1 MKTLYFDCGMGAAG
15 DMLMASL
22 YEICPDKEKFL
33 KTMNEMGLPGLSVE
47 AEPAV
52 KCGITGT
59 HMKVTIHGEEEE
71 SVDVDLQGHEHH
83 HNHEAGCDHDHSQDN
98 HVHSHEQVHE
108 ESEHVHHHSH
118 SIASDVTDAEVHEH
132 THEHTQLHE
141 DHADIHEHT
150 HVHDDDHAHTHTH
163 EHTHD
168 DAGHDHAHT
177 HHHHASMAG
186 ISHIIEHLNLPE
198 EVKTDIVAVY
208 RLIAEAES
216 HVHGKTVEEIH
227 FHEVGTADA
236 IADIAGVCLL
246 MYMVAPQ
253 KVIASPVHV
262 GSGNVR
268 CAHGILPVP
277 APATAYILQGLP
289 IYSGVIKG
297 ELCTPTGAALLK
309 HFVKEFKEMPV
320 MRTSAIGYGMGKKDF
335 ERANCVRVLLGETE
349 ENGGEVAELSC
360 NLDDMTPEALGFVQE
375 ILFAAGALEVYTIP
389 IGMKKSRP
397 GILLTCMCRCN
408 DKEKM
413 VSLIFKH
420 TTTLGIRE
428 SISKRYTLTRTMKEH
443 DTPYGVIREKISEG
457 YGVRRGKL
465 EYEDLAKIAREQ
477 GMSLEEVKALTK
489 E

>member
-22 YEICPDKEKFL
+22 YEICPDKAGFL

-71 SVDVDLQGHEHH
+71 SVDVDLQEHVH
-83 HNHEAGCDHDHSQDN
+83 DHAEQHDHDHHEHCHDHDKEAGN
-98 HVHSHEQVHE
+98 HHHHETE
-108 ESEHVHHHSH
+108 VHHHEMAADMADNTH
-118 SIASDVTDAEVHEH
+118 IHAYDHDHQPDHDHHDEH
-132 THEHTQLHE
+132 DFH
-141 DHADIHEHT
+141 
-150 HVHDDDHAHTHTH
+150 HTHTH
-163 EHTHD
+163 EETHTEEHS
-168 DAGHDHAHT
+168 GHP
-177 HHHHASMAG
+177 HHHHTSMAG
-186 ISHIIEHLNLPE
+186 ISHIIEHLNLPD
-198 EVKTDIVAVY
+198 EVKKDLVAVY
-208 RLIAEAES
+208 HLIAEAES

-246 MYMVAPQ
+246 MHMIAPQ
-253 KVIASPVHV
+253 KVIASPIHV

-277 APATAYILQGLP
+277 APATAFILQGLP

-309 HFVKEFKEMPV
+309 HFVTEFKEMPV
-320 MRTSAIGYGMGKKDF
+320 MRTLAIGYGMGKKDF

-349 ENGGEVAELSC
+349 ETGSEVAELSC

-443 DTPYGVIREKISEG
+443 ETPYGVVREKVSEG
-457 YGVRRGKL
+457 YGVVRGKL

-477 GMSLEEVKALTK
+477 GMSLEEVKALV
-489 E
+489 ENE

>member
-47 AEPAV
+47 AEPSV

-71 SVDVDLQGHEHH
+71 SVDIDLQGHDHEHH
-83 HNHEAGCDHDHSQDN
+83 HEHNHEDSQHSHAHDHHHDHEDPHHDHS
-98 HVHSHEQVHE
+98 HE
-108 ESEHVHHHSH
+108 SHHHAH
-118 SIASDVTDAEVHEH
+118 EMAESAAEE
-132 THEHTQLHE
+132 T
-141 DHADIHEHT
+141 IHEHT
-150 HVHDDDHAHTHTH
+150 HDH
-163 EHTHD
+163 
-168 DAGHDHAHT
+168 GHT

-198 EVKTDIVAVY
+198 EVKNDIVAVY

-216 HVHGKTVEEIH
+216 HVHGKIVEEIH

-246 MYMVAPQ
+246 MHMIAPQ

-289 IYSGVIKG
+289 IYSGDIRG

-309 HFVKEFKEMPV
+309 HFVTEFKEMPV

-397 GILLTCMCRCN
+397 GTLLTCMCRCN

-428 SISKRYTLTRTMKEH
+428 SISRRYTLTRTMKEH
-443 DTPYGVIREKISEG
+443 ETPYGVVREKVSEG
-457 YGVRRGKL
+457 YGVYRGKL
-465 EYEDLAKIAREQ
+465 EYEDLAKIAREN
-477 GMSLEEVKALTK
+477 GMSLEEVKGLV
-489 E
+489 ENE

>member
-22 YEICPDKEKFL
+22 YEICPDKAGFL

-71 SVDVDLQGHEHH
+71 SVDVDLHEHVH
-83 HNHEAGCDHDHSQDN
+83 DHAEQHDHDH
-98 HVHSHEQVHE
+98 
-108 ESEHVHHHSH
+108 
-118 SIASDVTDAEVHEH
+118 HEH
-132 THEHTQLHE
+132 CH
-141 DHADIHEHT
+141 DHDH
-150 HVHDDDHAHTHTH
+150 HDDHDFHHTHTH
-163 EHTHD
+163 EENHTEEHS
-168 DAGHDHAHT
+168 GHP

-186 ISHIIEHLNLPE
+186 ISHIIEHLNLPD
-198 EVKTDIVAVY
+198 EVKKDVVAVY
-208 RLIAEAES
+208 HLIAEAES

-246 MYMVAPQ
+246 MHMIAPQ
-253 KVIASPVHV
+253 KVIASPIHV
-262 GSGNVR
+262 GSGNVH

-277 APATAYILQGLP
+277 APATAFILQGLP

-309 HFVKEFKEMPV
+309 HFVTEFKEMPV
-320 MRTSAIGYGMGKKDF
+320 MRTLAIGYGMGKKDF

-349 ENGGEVAELSC
+349 ETGSEVAELSC

-443 DTPYGVIREKISEG
+443 ETPYGVVREKVSEG
-457 YGVRRGKL
+457 YGVVRGKL

-477 GMSLEEVKALTK
+477 GMSLEDAKKLIGK
-489 E
+489 

>member
-33 KTMNEMGLPGLSVE
+33 KTMNEMGLPGLSIE
-47 AEPAV
+47 AEPSV

-71 SVDVDLQGHEHH
+71 SVDIDLQGHDHEHH
-83 HNHEAGCDHDHSQDN
+83 HEHNHEDSQHSHAHDHHHD
-98 HVHSHEQVHE
+98 HEDPHRDHSHE
-108 ESEHVHHHSH
+108 SHHHAH
-118 SIASDVTDAEVHEH
+118 EMAESAAEE
-132 THEHTQLHE
+132 T
-141 DHADIHEHT
+141 IHEHT
-150 HVHDDDHAHTHTH
+150 HDH
-163 EHTHD
+163 
-168 DAGHDHAHT
+168 GHT

-198 EVKTDIVAVY
+198 EVKNDIVAVY

-246 MYMVAPQ
+246 MHMIAPQ

-289 IYSGVIKG
+289 IYSGDIRG

-309 HFVKEFKEMPV
+309 HFVTEFKEMPV

-349 ENGGEVAELSC
+349 EDGGEVAELSC

-397 GILLTCMCRCN
+397 GTLLTCMCRCN

-428 SISKRYTLTRTMKEH
+428 SISRRYTLTRTMKEH
-443 DTPYGVIREKISEG
+443 ETPYGVVREKVSEG
-457 YGVRRGKL
+457 YGVCRGKL
-465 EYEDLAKIAREQ
+465 EYEDLAKIAREN
-477 GMSLEEVKALTK
+477 GMSLEEVKGLV
-489 E
+489 ENE

>member
-22 YEICPDKEKFL
+22 YEICPDKAGFL

-71 SVDVDLQGHEHH
+71 SVDVDLQEHVHDHAEHHEHANNH
-83 HNHEAGCDHDHSQDN
+83 HEHCHDHEAAGNHHHHEAEVHHHEMAADMADNTHIHAYDHDHQPD
-98 HVHSHEQVHE
+98 HDHHD
-108 ESEHVHHHSH
+108 EHDFH
-118 SIASDVTDAEVHEH
+118 
-132 THEHTQLHE
+132 
-141 DHADIHEHT
+141 
-150 HVHDDDHAHTHTH
+150 HTHTH
-163 EHTHD
+163 EETHTEED
-168 DAGHDHAHT
+168 SGHP

-186 ISHIIEHLNLPE
+186 ISHIIEHLNLPD
-198 EVKTDIVAVY
+198 EVKKDVVAVY
-208 RLIAEAES
+208 HLIAEAES

-246 MYMVAPQ
+246 MHMIAPQ
-253 KVIASPVHV
+253 KVIASPIHV

-277 APATAYILQGLP
+277 APATAFILQGLP
-289 IYSGVIKG
+289 IYSGDIRG

-309 HFVKEFKEMPV
+309 HFVTEFKEMPV
-320 MRTSAIGYGMGKKDF
+320 MRTAAIGYGMGKKDF

-349 ENGGEVAELSC
+349 ENGSEVTELSC
-360 NLDDMTPEALGFVQE
+360 NHDDMTPEALGFVQE

-413 VSLIFKH
+413 VSLLFKH

-428 SISKRYTLTRTMKEH
+428 SISKRYTLTRTIKEH
-443 DTPYGVIREKISEG
+443 ETPYGVVREKVSEG
-457 YGVRRGKL
+457 YGVCRGKL
-465 EYEDLAKIAREQ
+465 EYEDIAKIAREN
-477 GMSLEEVKALTK
+477 GMSLEEVKELVEK
-489 E
+489 

>member
-33 KTMNEMGLPGLSVE
+33 KTMNEMGLPGLSIE
-47 AEPAV
+47 AEPSV

-59 HMKVTIHGEEEE
+59 HMKVTIHGVEEE
-71 SVDVDLQGHEHH
+71 SVDVDLQGHEHEH
-83 HNHEAGCDHDHSQDN
+83 HQEHNHEDSQHSYAHDHHHDHEDTHHDHS
-98 HVHSHEQVHE
+98 HE
-108 ESEHVHHHSH
+108 SHHHAH
-118 SIASDVTDAEVHEH
+118 EMAELAAEQ
-132 THEHTQLHE
+132 T
-141 DHADIHEHT
+141 IHEHT
-150 HVHDDDHAHTHTH
+150 HDH
-163 EHTHD
+163 
-168 DAGHDHAHT
+168 GHP

-198 EVKTDIVAVY
+198 EVKNDIVAVY

-246 MYMVAPQ
+246 MHMIAPQ
-253 KVIASPVHV
+253 KVIASPIHV

-277 APATAYILQGLP
+277 APATAFILQGLP
-289 IYSGVIKG
+289 IYSGDIKG

-309 HFVKEFKEMPV
+309 HFVTEFKEMPV

-349 ENGGEVAELSC
+349 ETGGEVTELSC

-397 GILLTCMCRCN
+397 GTLLTCMCRCN

-428 SISKRYTLTRTMKEH
+428 SISRRYTLTRTMKEH
-443 DTPYGVIREKISEG
+443 ETPYGVVREKVSEG
-457 YGVRRGKL
+457 YGVCRRKL

-489 E
+489 

>member
-33 KTMNEMGLPGLSVE
+33 KTMNEMGLPGLSIE
-47 AEPAV
+47 AEPSV

-59 HMKVTIHGEEEE
+59 HMKVMIHGEEEE
-71 SVDVDLQGHEHH
+71 SEDVDLQGHDHEHH
-83 HNHEAGCDHDHSQDN
+83 HEHNHEDSQHSHAHDHHHDHEDPHHDHS
-98 HVHSHEQVHE
+98 HE
-108 ESEHVHHHSH
+108 SHHHAH
-118 SIASDVTDAEVHEH
+118 EMAESAAEE
-132 THEHTQLHE
+132 T
-141 DHADIHEHT
+141 IHEHT
-150 HVHDDDHAHTHTH
+150 HDH
-163 EHTHD
+163 
-168 DAGHDHAHT
+168 GHT

-186 ISHIIEHLNLPE
+186 ISHIIEHLYLPE
-198 EVKTDIVAVY
+198 EVKNDIVAVY

-246 MYMVAPQ
+246 MHMIAPQ
-253 KVIASPVHV
+253 KVIASPIHV
-262 GSGNVR
+262 GSGNVH

-277 APATAYILQGLP
+277 APATAFILKGLP

-309 HFVKEFKEMPV
+309 HFVTEFKEMPV
-320 MRTSAIGYGMGKKDF
+320 MRTAAIGYGMGKKDF

-349 ENGGEVAELSC
+349 ENGSEVTELSC

-397 GILLTCMCRCN
+397 GTLLTCMCRCN

-428 SISKRYTLTRTMKEH
+428 SISRRYTLTRTMKEH
-443 DTPYGVIREKISEG
+443 ETPYGVVREKVSEG
-457 YGVRRGKL
+457 YGVCRGKL
-465 EYEDLAKIAREQ
+465 EYEDLAKIAREN
-477 GMSLEEVKALTK
+477 GMSLEEVKGLV
-489 E
+489 ENE

>member
-22 YEICPDKEKFL
+22 YEICPDKAGFL

-71 SVDVDLQGHEHH
+71 SVDVDLQEHVH
-83 HNHEAGCDHDHSQDN
+83 DHAEQHDHDHHEHCHDHDKEAGN
-98 HVHSHEQVHE
+98 HHHHETE
-108 ESEHVHHHSH
+108 VHHHEMAADMADNTH
-118 SIASDVTDAEVHEH
+118 IHAYDHDHQPDHDHHDEH
-132 THEHTQLHE
+132 DFH
-141 DHADIHEHT
+141 
-150 HVHDDDHAHTHTH
+150 HTHTH
-163 EHTHD
+163 EETHTEEHS
-168 DAGHDHAHT
+168 GHP
-177 HHHHASMAG
+177 HHHHTSMAG
-186 ISHIIEHLNLPE
+186 ISHIIEHLNLPD
-198 EVKTDIVAVY
+198 EVKKDVVAVY
-208 RLIAEAES
+208 HLIAEAES

-246 MYMVAPQ
+246 MHMIAPQ
-253 KVIASPVHV
+253 KVIASPIHV

-277 APATAYILQGLP
+277 APATAFILQGLP

-297 ELCTPTGAALLK
+297 ELCTPTGAVLLK
-309 HFVKEFKEMPV
+309 HFVTEFKEMPV
-320 MRTSAIGYGMGKKDF
+320 MRTLAIGYGMGKKDF

-349 ENGGEVAELSC
+349 ETGSEVAELSC

-443 DTPYGVIREKISEG
+443 ETPYGVVREKVSEG
-457 YGVRRGKL
+457 YGVVRGKL

-477 GMSLEEVKALTK
+477 GMSLEEVKALV
-489 E
+489 ENE

>member
-22 YEICPDKEKFL
+22 YEICPDKAGFL

-71 SVDVDLQGHEHH
+71 SVDVDLQEHVH
-83 HNHEAGCDHDHSQDN
+83 DHAEQHDHDHHEHCHDHDKEAGN
-98 HVHSHEQVHE
+98 HHHHETE
-108 ESEHVHHHSH
+108 VHHHEMAADMADNTH
-118 SIASDVTDAEVHEH
+118 IHAYDHDHQPDHDHHDEH
-132 THEHTQLHE
+132 DFH
-141 DHADIHEHT
+141 
-150 HVHDDDHAHTHTH
+150 HTHTH
-163 EHTHD
+163 EETHTEEHS
-168 DAGHDHAHT
+168 GHP
-177 HHHHASMAG
+177 HHHHTSMAG
-186 ISHIIEHLNLPE
+186 ISHIIEHLNLPD
-198 EVKTDIVAVY
+198 EVKKDVVAVY
-208 RLIAEAES
+208 HLIAEAES

-246 MYMVAPQ
+246 MHMIAPQ
-253 KVIASPVHV
+253 KVIASPIHV

-277 APATAYILQGLP
+277 APATAFILQGLP

-309 HFVKEFKEMPV
+309 HFVTEFKEMPV
-320 MRTSAIGYGMGKKDF
+320 MRTLAIGYGMGKKDF

-349 ENGGEVAELSC
+349 ETGSEVAELSC

-443 DTPYGVIREKISEG
+443 ETPYGVVREKVSEG
-457 YGVRRGKL
+457 YGVVRGKL

-477 GMSLEEVKALTK
+477 GMSLEEVKALV
-489 E
+489 ENE

>member
-47 AEPAV
+47 AEPSV

-71 SVDVDLQGHEHH
+71 SEDVDLQGHDHEHH
-83 HNHEAGCDHDHSQDN
+83 HEHNHEDSQHSHVHDHHHDHEDTHHDHS
-98 HVHSHEQVHE
+98 HE
-108 ESEHVHHHSH
+108 SHHHAH
-118 SIASDVTDAEVHEH
+118 EMAESAAEETVHEH
-132 THEHTQLHE
+132 TH
-141 DHADIHEHT
+141 DH
-150 HVHDDDHAHTHTH
+150 
-163 EHTHD
+163 
-168 DAGHDHAHT
+168 GHT

-198 EVKTDIVAVY
+198 EVKNDIVAVY

-246 MYMVAPQ
+246 MHMIAPQ

-289 IYSGVIKG
+289 IYSGDIKG

-309 HFVKEFKEMPV
+309 HFVTEFKEMPV

-349 ENGGEVAELSC
+349 ETGGEVAELSC

-397 GILLTCMCRCN
+397 GTLLTCMCRCN

-428 SISKRYTLTRTMKEH
+428 SISRRYTLTRTMKEH
-443 DTPYGVIREKISEG
+443 ETPYGVVREKISEG
-457 YGVRRGKL
+457 YGVCRGKL

-489 E
+489 

>member
-22 YEICPDKEKFL
+22 YEICPDKAGFL
-33 KTMNEMGLPGLSVE
+33 KTMNAMGLPGLSVE

-71 SVDVDLQGHEHH
+71 SVDVDLQEHVH
-83 HNHEAGCDHDHSQDN
+83 DHAEQHDHDH
-98 HVHSHEQVHE
+98 
-108 ESEHVHHHSH
+108 
-118 SIASDVTDAEVHEH
+118 HEH
-132 THEHTQLHE
+132 CHDHDHHDEHDFH
-141 DHADIHEHT
+141 
-150 HVHDDDHAHTHTH
+150 HTHTH
-163 EHTHD
+163 EETHTEEHS
-168 DAGHDHAHT
+168 GHP
-177 HHHHASMAG
+177 HHHHTSMAG
-186 ISHIIEHLNLPE
+186 ISHIIEHLNLPD
-198 EVKTDIVAVY
+198 EVKKDVVAVY
-208 RLIAEAES
+208 HLIAEAES

-246 MYMVAPQ
+246 MHMIAPQ
-253 KVIASPVHV
+253 KVIASPIHV
-262 GSGNVR
+262 GSGNVH

-277 APATAYILQGLP
+277 APAAAFILQGLP

-309 HFVKEFKEMPV
+309 HFVTEFKEMPV
-320 MRTSAIGYGMGKKDF
+320 MRTLAIGYGMGKKDF

-349 ENGGEVAELSC
+349 ETGSEVAELSC

-443 DTPYGVIREKISEG
+443 ETPYGVVREKVSEG
-457 YGVRRGKL
+457 YGVVRGKL

-477 GMSLEEVKALTK
+477 GMSLEEVKALV
-489 E
+489 ENE